1 MTLARANKTTGL
13 SDKKR
18 VIKLIEKLNRA
29 HPDAKLDL
37 NFSNPLELLIA
48 LILAAQT
55 RDSLVNQVTA
65 QIFPRF
71 RTAEAYA
78 RISLKKMEQ
87 AIKLYR
93 TRGLNPR
100 VRPKGESFRFSPL

>member
-1 MTLARANKTTGL
+1 MTPARTKKTTGL
-13 SDKKR
+13 SDKKS
-18 VIKLIEKLNRA
+18 VIKLIEKLNLA

-71 RTAEAYA
+71 RTAENYA
-78 RISLKKMEQ
+78 RTSLKKLQQ
-87 AIKLYR
+87 AIRKINFYR
-93 TRGLNPR
+93 TRP
-100 VRPKGESFRFSPL
+100 E